1 MKLAGGRFNIKKS
14 GYLFLTS
21 TFKIQ
26 NSETPVVLQMPKYIG
41 FYIGF
46 KRNWEKI
53 MGAKSIL
60 QM

>member
-1 MKLAGGRFNIKKS
+1 MILAGGRFNIKKS

-41 FYIGF
+41 F

>member
-1 MKLAGGRFNIKKS
+1 MKLAGGRFNIKKG

-26 NSETPVVLQMPKYIG
+26 NSEPPVVLQMPKYIG
-41 FYIGF
+41 F
-46 KRNWEKI
+46 KRNREKI
-53 MGAKSIL
+53 MRAKSIL